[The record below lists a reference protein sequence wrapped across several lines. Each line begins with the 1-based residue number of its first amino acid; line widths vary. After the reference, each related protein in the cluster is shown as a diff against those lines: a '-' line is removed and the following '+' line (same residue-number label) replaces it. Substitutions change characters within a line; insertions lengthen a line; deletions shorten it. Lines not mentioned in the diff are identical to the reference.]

1 MAKIM
6 LVEDDQM
13 IADIYMNKFQDAG
26 FQMVNATTGKEV
38 LKLASEEKYDLIL
51 LDMVLPEMS
60 GLDILKE
67 LRANADLYGKEL
79 KIIIFSNLNKSDNEK
94 KVLENGADAFI
105 GKTEFSPSGLIEE
118 IIRRLDQYEEQKKN
132 KNRLSG
138 ENECVGN
145 CKKRILFIED
155 EEIFMEMFGK
165 KLEDDGYKLEYA
177 QNGVLGNKMASENQY
192 DLIITDIVMPAMPG
206 DEIIRRLK
214 LDDKTKD
221 IPVIVLTASISDEDM
236 QPVRD
241 MGVSV
246 VFEKTHTLPS
256 DLARRI
262 SEILN

>member
-1 MAKIM
+1 M

-13 IADIYMNKFQDAG
+13 IADIYMNKFQGAG

-60 GLDILKE
+60 GLDVLKE
-67 LRANADLYGKEL
+67 LRANADLYGGEL

-105 GKTEFSPSGLIEE
+105 GKTDFSPSGLVEE
-118 IIRRLDQYEEQKKN
+118 ITRRLGQYEEQKKN
-132 KNRLSG
+132 KNRFFG
-138 ENECVGN
+138 INMKKDN
-145 CKKRILFIED
+145 KKRILFIED
-155 EEIFMEMFGK
+155 EDIFLEMFGK
-165 KLEDDGYKLEYA
+165 KLEDDGYELEYA

-192 DLIITDIVMPAMPG
+192 DLIITDMVMPAMPG

-221 IPVIVLTASISDEDM
+221 IPVIVLTASVSDEDM

-241 MGVSV
+241 MGVAD
-246 VFEKTHTLPS
+246 VFEKTHIVPS
-256 DLARRI
+256 DLARRV